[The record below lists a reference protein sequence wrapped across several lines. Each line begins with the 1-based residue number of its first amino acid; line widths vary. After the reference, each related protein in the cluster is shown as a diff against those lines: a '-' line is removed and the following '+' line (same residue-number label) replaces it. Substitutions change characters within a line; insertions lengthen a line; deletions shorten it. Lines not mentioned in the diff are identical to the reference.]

1 MGLPLMLM
9 ISLQRKKN
17 GGKTRERGTPP
28 EWTMAQNS
36 TLTLANDRQL
46 EDEERVIHRLSA
58 LAPIRVGVRIHRR
71 EVDEDVRPPQGVHQR
86 RPLRLARISQVARQ
100 KDRVVVRQRS
110 IRVDEVRM
118 LFVSDLGRR
127 NKV

>member
-1 MGLPLMLM
+1 M
-9 ISLQRKKN
+9 ISLRRKKN
-17 GGKTRERGTPP
+17 GGKTSERGTPP

-100 KDRVVVRQRS
+100 KDRVVVRQWS

-127 NKV
+127 NKVCVGA